1 MGDNAPRPGESPA
14 QRATARPQPKR
25 GCKATVPAGRPAKPA
40 AIAASPDAVRAWR
53 DRLSDREG
61 RAISQAAA
69 GELIG
74 VSRVRFNQ
82 YEQGG
87 APLMAAL
94 AMAAVEAGLKP
105 VGS

>member
-1 MGDNAPRPGESPA
+1 MTPCTLAQSMGDNAPM
-14 QRATARPQPKR
+14 
-25 GCKATVPAGRPAKPA
+25 PAGRPAKPA

-53 DRLSDREG
+53 QRVSDREG
-61 RAISQAAA
+61 RAISQDEA
-69 GELIG
+69 GRLIG

-105 VGS
+105 VG